1 MGLSSN
7 VLWHQTKKEG
17 FFKILSCK
25 KMLYSY
31 SLEKS
36 LPLRNDQGIAYPM
49 ISLSDIPMCEMPN
62 NKWTYGDYAIGFT
75 REWSIRNG
83 FTPVWYCEPNSVVY
97 RLLHQLAIE
106 TLDKNDKNR
115 FGNYMYLFSNVK
127 FIESK
132 LKTSRRTYENYR
144 FYDER
149 EYRLVAQKPEL
160 DKHQYSPILI
170 GGNYEKYKKEHND
183 KSLLEIGVDFT
194 FKDIKYLIVKSEQ
207 NRTEVEEILKK
218 DKDERHIHIFTK
230 KEILE
235 EFIGIEHNIEKKEA
249 K

>member
-25 KMLYSY
+25 KILYSY

-36 LPLRNDQGIAYPM
+36 FHLKDDQGVAYPM

-83 FTPVWYCEPNSVVY
+83 FAPVWYCEPNSVVY

-106 TLDKNDKNR
+106 TLGNDNKKR

-132 LKTSRRTYENYR
+132 LKTSRRTYEKYR

-149 EYRLVAQKPEL
+149 EYRLQVEL
-160 DKHQYSPILI
+160 F
-170 GGNYEKYKKEHND
+170 
-183 KSLLEIGVDFT
+183 DFYT
-194 FKDIKYLIVKSEQ
+194 RLTRGSSTICSKREP
-207 NRTEVEEILKK
+207 
-218 DKDERHIHIFTK
+218 HIHRVGRQLHMHLVL
-230 KEILE
+230 KE
-235 EFIGIEHNIEKKEA
+235 
-249 K
+249 